1 MVRELAVQILAE
13 VEDHCQGNDGGIW
26 VVDVGNL
33 FRILMDGCNAL
44 RNSHGGSRLQKHC
57 LNGTGII
64 ALVTL
69 SARASWYT
77 LMDASVIIGTP
88 ADTSKQTGKIG
99 GKGGPAS
106 LHAVCIYVVF
116 F

>member
-1 MVRELAVQILAE
+1 MAGFGWLMLAI
-13 VEDHCQGNDGGIW
+13 CSG
-26 VVDVGNL
+26 
-33 FRILMDGCNAL
+33 FLMDGCNAL
-44 RNSHGGSRLQKHC
+44 RDSHGGSRLQKRC
-57 LNGTGII
+57 PNGTGII

-99 GKGGPAS
+99 GKGWS
-106 LHAVCIYVVF
+106 SISTCSVHLCCF
-116 F
+116 FLTNCFE

>member
-1 MVRELAVQILAE
+1 MAGFGWLMLAI
-13 VEDHCQGNDGGIW
+13 CSG
-26 VVDVGNL
+26 
-33 FRILMDGCNAL
+33 FLMDGWNAL
-44 RNSHGGSRLQKHC
+44 RDSHGGSRLQKRC
-57 LNGTGII
+57 PNGTGII

-116 F
+116 FQPIVLNDIWYYLPGIDSFAS